1 MLMLLKKFYIFKIIR
16 ENRYLQKSSASRV
29 CAIGGFFISIPIFL
43 TGKISYLILIVLK
56 KFFISYLLP
65 TGIILYTFIQFHS
78 TPAIV
83 TSVLIGV
90 SILFCGGAMVHN
102 VFIWQ
107 KEKTIVFNCMKKQ
120 QQHQMQHHLNIPII
134 HSSMHHPVQTSFVA
148 RQTPLNL
155 SLNSPISTIHNPPTN
170 SSTRDI
176 TLDLNSHSGYVNGGG
191 LAHINSTLNNT
202 HLSLLSQAAVTPNS
216 YFMRTTPPTPTKSS
230 TQLHNG
236 SPNASA
242 TLDQTTSFRNTSVT
256 AHELSNFN
264 LSTLV

>member
-1 MLMLLKKFYIFKIIR
+1 
-16 ENRYLQKSSASRV
+16 
-29 CAIGGFFISIPIFL
+29 
-43 TGKISYLILIVLK
+43 
-56 KFFISYLLP
+56 
-65 TGIILYTFIQFHS
+65 
-78 TPAIV
+78 
-83 TSVLIGV
+83 
-90 SILFCGGAMVHN
+90 MVHN

-120 QQHQMQHHLNIPII
+120 QQHQMQHHLNIPNM
-134 HSSMHHPVQTSFVA
+134 HSSMHHPVQASFVA

-176 TLDLNSHSGYVNGGG
+176 TLDLNNHSYVNGGG

-216 YFMRTTPPTPTKSS
+216 YFMRTTPPTPTKSA
-230 TQLHNG
+230 QLHNG
-236 SPNASA
+236 SPNAST
-242 TLDQTTSFRNTSVT
+242 TLDQTASFRNTSVTT

>member
-1 MLMLLKKFYIFKIIR
+1 M
-16 ENRYLQKSSASRV
+16 
-29 CAIGGFFISIPIFL
+29 
-43 TGKISYLILIVLK
+43 
-56 KFFISYLLP
+56 
-65 TGIILYTFIQFHS
+65 YTFTQFHS

-83 TSVLIGV
+83 TSILIGI

-120 QQHQMQHHLNIPII
+120 HHQMLHVQHHHPNVS
-134 HSSMHHPVQTSFVA
+134 HMNSSMHHPAQASLIA

-155 SLNSPISTIHNPPTN
+155 SLNSPISTIHNPLTN

-176 TLDLNSHSGYVNGGG
+176 TLDQINNHSYVNGGG
-191 LAHINSTLNNT
+191 LAHINTTLNNT

-216 YFMRTTPPTPTKSS
+216 YFGLRTTPPTPKSA
-230 TQLHNG
+230 QLQNG
-236 SPNASA
+236 SPNTGSA
-242 TLDQTTSFRNTSVT
+242 TMDQTTSFRNTSVTT

>member
-1 MLMLLKKFYIFKIIR
+1 MLF
-16 ENRYLQKSSASRV
+16 A
-29 CAIGGFFISIPIFL
+29 
-43 TGKISYLILIVLK
+43 
-56 KFFISYLLP
+56 
-65 TGIILYTFIQFHS
+65 GIILYTFTQFHS

-83 TSVLIGV
+83 TSILIGV

-120 QQHQMQHHLNIPII
+120 QHQMLQVQHHPPNLSILNGSI
-134 HSSMHHPVQTSFVA
+134 HHPIQTSYVA

-155 SLNSPISTIHNPPTN
+155 SLNSPISTIHNPHTNTN

-176 TLDLNSHSGYVNGGG
+176 ALEQINNHSYVNGNG
-191 LAHINSTLNNT
+191 LAHINTNLNNT
-202 HLSLLSQAAVTPNS
+202 HLSLLSQATATPNS
-216 YFMRTTPPTPTKSS
+216 YFGLRTTPPTPKSV
-230 TQLHNG
+230 QLQNG
-236 SPNASA
+236 SPSAS
-242 TLDQTTSFRNTSVT
+242 TNMDQTTASFRNTSATT